1 MSQQVLKMIGNYTEM
16 IQERNVLLGEI
27 ATFTG
32 LKAEEII
39 EAMNYHQPEG
49 ERVMCSP
56 DCDRIERIALEYA
69 ERLNK
74 MNRDWLVH
82 LQRRYQALVEEIAFF
97 EQAIHALPED
107 LSGIMW
113 DIVTSN
119 LSWDSIAEKHS
130 VSRSSIGYKRKKA
143 IEALDRLY
151 FKRNQRYADY
161 VMG

>member
-1 MSQQVLKMIGNYTEM
+1 MSQQVLKMIGNYAEM
-16 IQERNVLLGEI
+16 IQERSVLLGEI
-27 ATFTG
+27 ATFSGMT
-32 LKAEEII
+32 AEEVI
-39 EAMNYHQPEG
+39 EAMNFHQPEG
-49 ERVMCSP
+49 ERVMSSP
-56 DCDRIERIALEYA
+56 ACDRIEHIALEYA

-74 MNRDWLVH
+74 LNRDWLMH
-82 LQRRYQALVEEIAFF
+82 LQRRYQSLVEEIAFF
-97 EQAIHALPED
+97 EQAIRALPED

-119 LSWDSIAEKHS
+119 MSWDSIAEKHS